1 MMRYV
6 VSTAILMTL
15 AALLGAQ
22 DPRTGPSAR
31 QRAELLQRNYGV
43 AERLVDGSLALA
55 KTSSSLDRSTSYDE
69 IIRTLEKEIK
79 EAAQAGD
86 AERVA
91 ELTDH
96 LSRLMNE
103 GLLPNLQKARQ
114 VISAN
119 SPDEKSLFD
128 LRDLA
133 RRMTVEIADTV
144 AHSTVAD
151 KPEVRA
157 KLNDLRAA
165 REQVEQKVEPKKQ

>member
-1 MMRYV
+1 MRYV
-6 VSTAILMTL
+6 VSTAILMAL

-31 QRAELLQRNYGV
+31 QRAALLQRNYGV

-55 KTSSSLDRSTSYDE
+55 KTSSSLDRSTSYDA
-69 IIRTLEKEIK
+69 IIRNLEEEIK
-79 EAAQAGD
+79 KAAQAGD

-96 LSRLMNE
+96 LARLMNE
-103 GLLPNLQKARQ
+103 GLLPNVEKARQ

-133 RRMTVEIADTV
+133 RRMTDEIADTI
-144 AHSTVAD
+144 AHSTVAGT
-151 KPEVRA
+151 PEVQT
-157 KLNDLRAA
+157 KLKDLRQA
-165 REQVEQKVEPKKQ
+165 REQVERTTEKK

>member
-1 MMRYV
+1 MRYV
-6 VSTAILMTL
+6 VSTTILMAL
-15 AALLGAQ
+15 AAMLGAQ
-22 DPRTGPSAR
+22 DPRTGPNV
-31 QRAELLQRNYGV
+31 QERAKLLQRNYGV
-43 AERLVDGSLALA
+43 AEQLVKSSLTLA

-133 RRMTVEIADTV
+133 RRMTEEIADKL
-144 AHSTVAD
+144 AHSAVGG
-151 KPEVRA
+151 KPEVQA
-157 KLNDLRAA
+157 KLKDLRAA
-165 REQVEQKVEPKKQ
+165 REQVERTTEKK